1 MRDAS
6 GEGRASASFQTAPPP
21 LLSYGSPLRPSRLIA
36 VVLVF
41 GGLTLGACS
50 SDGSGPSSE
59 NVPVGVS
66 TPDAPLVG
74 DDGGTL
80 DDDSDQAADDGSVSA
95 TLPDSG
101 ADTPAGESD
110 GDTDQSGGVLVV
122 ADSDDGG
129 LSTEEWIALIALGIL
144 AVGAIIAVTAWI
156 SGRSE
161 RSGQLAA
168 ERDRQS
174 NKVIGGARWAH
185 DQAAMTV
192 LATTDAA
199 ALQSTWPA
207 IQAQLFDVEASIAAS
222 KVGDPA
228 RDSEIALV
236 GRSVGDLRGALAAD
250 VALRLSSQG
259 QQYELVEASRRNV
272 LQRNDQL
279 EQALRPLVAAQS

>member
-6 GEGRASASFQTAPPP
+6 GEGRSSASFQTAPPNAAVTRVA
-21 LLSYGSPLRPSRLIA
+21 LRPPRLIA

-59 NVPVGVS
+59 NVPAGVS

-74 DDGGTL
+74 DDGGAV
-80 DDDSDQAADDGSVSA
+80 DDGSDQAADDGLVSA

-101 ADTPAGESD
+101 VDTPAGESD
-110 GDTDQSGGVLVV
+110 GGTDQSGGVLVV
-122 ADSDDGG
+122 ADTDDGG
-129 LSTEEWIALIALGIL
+129 LSTEEWIGLIVLGIFV
-144 AVGAIIAVTAWI
+144 VGAIIAVTAWI

-168 ERDRQS
+168 DRDRQS

-199 ALQSTWPA
+199 ALQSTWTA
-207 IQAQLFDVEASIAAS
+207 IQAQLFDLEASIAAS

-228 RDSEIALV
+228 LDSEIALV

-272 LQRNDQL
+272 LQRSDQL
-279 EQALRPLVAAQS
+279 EQAIRPLVAAQS

>member
-1 MRDAS
+1 MSVYVR
-6 GEGRASASFQTAPPP
+6 RN
-21 LLSYGSPLRPSRLIA
+21 PLRTVSDA
-36 VVLVF
+36 VNQGIGKLLNVLVDLF
-41 GGLTLGACS
+41 DILF
-50 SDGSGPSSE
+50 
-59 NVPVGVS
+59 
-66 TPDAPLVG
+66 
-74 DDGGTL
+74 
-80 DDDSDQAADDGSVSA
+80 
-95 TLPDSG
+95 
-101 ADTPAGESD
+101 
-110 GDTDQSGGVLVV
+110 GVLQRR
-122 ADSDDGG
+122 
-129 LSTEEWIALIALGIL
+129 LGIRSMPYL
-144 AVGAIIAVTAWI
+144 FALPNLLIFGIFVVGAIIAVTAWI

-199 ALQSTWPA
+199 ALQSTWTA